1 MAVPPNYASLITVI
15 DAILTTYGLSLF
27 QVFGGRSTQPSLR
40 ELISLRWKLFSMT
53 TPANYATLI
62 AEIDVVIESYG
73 LSLQEVFGGRSTQP
87 TLQELIDLRYE
98 LFEVD
103 GGAGGSAD
111 PSQITSETLPTTRAD
126 GSALQAGDIWHDST
140 NSRVWLRNAAGQWIS
155 EQIFYLVNVTAL
167 TLSFSNSTR
176 LPYICRYTGVIIETC
191 DLKYAAA
198 APQNETN
205 FWTMSASA
213 TTDNGTAASSISFG
227 TVHTTVSANT
237 SGLNELFLKPNIYSI
252 ASTTAG
258 VITTIGLS
266 FIKSASAGNLSRL
279 WFALGVRDVY

>member
-1 MAVPPNYASLITVI
+1 MAVPSNYAALVTAI

-62 AEIDVVIESYG
+62 AEIDVVIEGYG

-103 GGAGGSAD
+103 GGGGSSD
-111 PSQITSETLPTTRAD
+111 PSQIKSATPPTTRTD
-126 GSALQAGDIWHDST
+126 GSALQVDDRWQDTT
-140 NSRVWLRNAAGQWIS
+140 NDRVWIRNAAGQWMS
-155 EQIFYLVNVTAL
+155 EQIFYLSNVNGL
-167 TLSFSNSTR
+167 TLGGSNNSR
-176 LPYICRYTGVIIETC
+176 LPYVCRYTGMIIETC
-191 DLKYAAA
+191 ELKYAAA
-198 APQNETN
+198 APQNGTDL
-205 FWTMSASA
+205 WTINGSA
-213 TTDNGTAASSISFG
+213 TTDTGTVASSATFAAI
-227 TVHTTVSANT
+227 HTTATANT
-237 SGLNELFLKPNIYSI
+237 SVLNELSLKPNIYTPAI
-252 ASTTAG
+252 TGVAG
-258 VITTIGLS
+258 VITNIGLS

-279 WFALGVRDVY
+279 WFTLGVRDVY